1 MKENKENLKEKAKNE
16 SYMQVMNLSE
26 KLVPVCIFAIV
37 ITAIV
42 ACVDIILVL
51 ANVELWPYMLDCLDD
66 FQIWTLILSKIVVY
80 IVLIVIEV
88 VLFRLASL
96 VNKLAST
103 IFRFDEN

>member
-1 MKENKENLKEKAKNE
+1 MKNNKENLKEKAKNE

-88 VLFRLASL
+88 VLFRLAGL

>member
-1 MKENKENLKEKAKNE
+1 MKDNKENLKEKAKNE

-88 VLFRLASL
+88 VLFRLAGL

-103 IFRFDEN
+103 IFKFDEN